1 MGVLVCKMAGLA
13 YYYPALLA
21 VLIHQAAANNQTGED
36 FTVKINQDG
45 VAKRSFC
52 CLFAKD
58 HCSEPCQDKKC
69 SAKCTP
75 GPSSISSTTSTP
87 GPPGP
92 KTCSEGWL
100 EVGLKCYRHF
110 ADLSNFIVANNK
122 CITRG
127 GTLAVI
133 SSQEEQEQVA
143 SLHPHTGAWIGAQD
157 WLDEGKF
164 SWVDGTWIDPTR
176 SATG

>member
-69 SAKCTP
+69 SAKCIVECGEDGVFKCP
-75 GPSSISSTTSTP
+75 GIP
-87 GPPGP
+87 GRHQQPGGAGAGCEPAPPHWGLDRGP
-92 KTCSEGWL
+92 
-100 EVGLKCYRHF
+100 GL
-110 ADLSNFIVANNK
+110 A
-122 CITRG
+122 G
-127 GTLAVI
+127 
-133 SSQEEQEQVA
+133 
-143 SLHPHTGAWIGAQD
+143 
-157 WLDEGKF
+157 
-164 SWVDGTWIDPTR
+164 
-176 SATG
+176 

>member
-1 MGVLVCKMAGLA
+1 MGESVWAVLVCKMAGLA

-69 SAKCTP
+69 SAKCIVECGEDGVFKCP
-75 GPSSISSTTSTP
+75 GIPCRDSTP
-87 GPPGP
+87 
-92 KTCSEGWL
+92 KT
-100 EVGLKCYRHF
+100 
-110 ADLSNFIVANNK
+110 
-122 CITRG
+122 
-127 GTLAVI
+127 
-133 SSQEEQEQVA
+133 
-143 SLHPHTGAWIGAQD
+143 WIGAQD

-164 SWVDGTWIDPTR
+164 SWVDGTWIDPT
-176 SATG
+176 